1 MTGERDVQTPEFQSC
16 IDTGCDLSWDDHTAE
31 QAERC
36 RAYAMY
42 EAHTDLRTEAEI
54 RDDLAKG
61 DPTARD
67 RLDRREREAAR
78 LARFLWPGRDQVA
91 EQEAER

>member
-1 MTGERDVQTPEFQSC
+1 MTVERDVPTPEFQSC
-16 IDTGCDLSWDDHTAE
+16 IDTSCDLSWDDHTPE

-54 RDDLAKG
+54 RDDLAVG

-67 RLDRREREAAR
+67 RLAGNEREAAR
-78 LARFLWPGRDQVA
+78 LARFLSPGPDQVA

>member
-1 MTGERDVQTPEFQSC
+1 MTIERDVPTPEVQSC
-16 IDTGCDLSWDDHTAE
+16 IDTTCDLSWDDHTPE

-36 RAYAMY
+36 RAYAIY

-54 RDDLAKG
+54 RDDLANG

-67 RLDRREREAAR
+67 RLDRGEREAAR
-78 LARFLWPGRDQVA
+78 LARFLWPERDQVA